1 MTQPHRGSQVIALP
15 KEDKMST
22 AVYTV
27 KGMTCSG
34 CMNKVTN
41 AVTAVDG
48 VTDVDVDISNGEL
61 TVVSDT
67 EIDSAEVRAAVAD
80 AGYEI
85 AS

>member
-1 MTQPHRGSQVIALP
+1 
-15 KEDKMST
+15 MST

-61 TVVSDT
+61 TVTGDAELDT
-67 EIDSAEVRAAVAD
+67 GKVRAAVTE

-85 AS
+85 VS

>member
-1 MTQPHRGSQVIALP
+1 MGSKHRDPEGDV
-15 KEDKMST
+15 MST

-48 VTDVDVDISNGEL
+48 VIDVDVDISNGEL
-61 TVVSDT
+61 TVISEAATDHDAVK
-67 EIDSAEVRAAVAD
+67 AAVVD

-85 AS
+85 AG

>member
-1 MTQPHRGSQVIALP
+1 
-15 KEDKMST
+15 MST

-61 TVVSDT
+61 TVTSD
-67 EIDSAEVRAAVAD
+67 AELDTDKVRAAVAD

-85 AS
+85 VG

>member
-1 MTQPHRGSQVIALP
+1 
-15 KEDKMST
+15 
-22 AVYTV
+22 V

-34 CMNKVTN
+34 CMNKVTG
-41 AVTAVDG
+41 AVTAVAG

-67 EIDSAEVRAAVAD
+67 EVDPQIVRNAVSE

-85 AS
+85 VG